1 MVLNKNFRIRK
12 MLLAKKIKLYIIV
25 IFTIILNIQNL
36 NAFENKILFKIDNE
50 IITTIDIYEEI
61 KFLKV
66 FNPEINS
73 LSDVELFEISKNS
86 LIKDK
91 IKKIE
96 IMKFVRELKVDDK
109 FLLKLIERKYSRLNI
124 NSIKNFEKYL
134 KKENLNIEIVK
145 KKFII
150 ELMWNDLIYQ
160 KFSKKVVIDKERIK
174 NEISQN
180 SQKKFQKEFLLS
192 EIVFN
197 VANKDEFNNKY
208 QKILLDIEKVGFK
221 KTALIHS
228 NSDTATNGGL
238 IGWVKEVNLNNNL
251 KKIISELKPGQFSK
265 PVRTSSGFII
275 IKIDD
280 EKEYVSKFNL
290 ADKIDEMTRFK
301 TNEQLNQF
309 SNMYLNKLKKNLI
322 IYGL

>member
-1 MVLNKNFRIRK
+1 
-12 MLLAKKIKLYIIV
+12 
-25 IFTIILNIQNL
+25 
-36 NAFENKILFKIDNE
+36 
-50 IITTIDIYEEI
+50 
-61 KFLKV
+61 
-66 FNPEINS
+66 
-73 LSDVELFEISKNS
+73 
-86 LIKDK
+86 
-91 IKKIE
+91 
-96 IMKFVRELKVDDK
+96 
-109 FLLKLIERKYSRLNI
+109 
-124 NSIKNFEKYL
+124 
-134 KKENLNIEIVK
+134 
-145 KKFII
+145 
-150 ELMWNDLIYQ
+150 MWNDLIYQ
-160 KFSKKVVIDKERIK
+160 KFSKNVVIDKERIK

-197 VANKDEFNNKY
+197 VTNKDEFNNKY

-238 IGWVKEVNLNNNL
+238 IGWVKEVNLNKSL

-275 IKIDD
+275 IKIDE

-290 ADKIDEMTRFK
+290 ADKIDEIIRFK

-322 IYGL
+322 IYGI

>member
-1 MVLNKNFRIRK
+1 

-36 NAFENKILFKIDNE
+36 TAFENKILFKIDNE

-66 FNPEINS
+66 FNPEINT

-96 IMKFVRELKVDDK
+96 IMKFVKELKVDDK
-109 FLLKLIERKYSRLNI
+109 FLLKLVERKYSRLNI

-145 KKFII
+145 EKFII

-192 EIVFN
+192 EIVFD

-208 QKILLDIEKVGFK
+208 QKILVDIEKVGFK

-228 NSDTATNGGL
+228 NSDTAANGGL
-238 IGWVKEVNLNNNL
+238 IGCVKEVSLNQNL
-251 KKIISELKPGQFSK
+251 KRIISELKPGQFSK

-275 IKIDD
+275 IKVDE

-290 ADKIDEMTRFK
+290 ADRIDEIIRFK

-309 SNMYLNKLKKNLI
+309 SNMYLNKLKKNLV

>member
-1 MVLNKNFRIRK
+1 

-36 NAFENKILFKIDNE
+36 SAFENKILFKIDNE

-86 LIKDK
+86 LIRDK

-96 IMKFVRELKVDDK
+96 IMKFVTELKVDNK

-145 KKFII
+145 EKFII

-197 VANKDEFNNKY
+197 VTNKDEFNNKY

-221 KTALIHS
+221 KTAIIHS
-228 NSDTATNGGL
+228 NSDSATNGGL
-238 IGWVKEVNLNNNL
+238 IGWVKEVNLNKNL
-251 KKIISELKPGQFSK
+251 KKVISELKPGQFSK

-275 IKIDD
+275 IKIDE

-290 ADKIDEMTRFK
+290 ADKIDEIIRFK

-309 SNMYLNKLKKNLI
+309 SNMYLNKLKKNLM

>member
-1 MVLNKNFRIRK
+1 

-25 IFTIILNIQNL
+25 IFSIILNIQNL
-36 NAFENKILFKIDNE
+36 TALENKILFKIDNE

-109 FLLKLIERKYSRLNI
+109 FLLRLIERKYSRLNI

-134 KKENLNIEIVK
+134 KKENLNIEIIK
-145 KKFII
+145 EKFII

-208 QKILLDIEKVGFK
+208 QKILVDIEKVGFK

-238 IGWVKEVNLNNNL
+238 IGWVKEVNLNKNL
-251 KKIISELKPGQFSK
+251 KKVISELKAGQFSK

-275 IKIDD
+275 IKIDE
-280 EKEYVSKFNL
+280 EKEYVSKFNQ
-290 ADKIDEMTRFK
+290 ADRINEIIRFK

>member
-1 MVLNKNFRIRK
+1 

-96 IMKFVRELKVDDK
+96 IMKFVRELKVDDR

-280 EKEYVSKFNL
+280 EKEYISKFNL
-290 ADKIDEMTRFK
+290 ADKIDEIIRYK

>member
-1 MVLNKNFRIRK
+1 

-36 NAFENKILFKIDNE
+36 TAFENKILFKIDNE

>member
-1 MVLNKNFRIRK
+1 

-25 IFTIILNIQNL
+25 IFTLILNIQDL
-36 NAFENKILFKIDNE
+36 TAFENKILFKIDNE

-66 FNPEINS
+66 FNPEINN

-96 IMKFVRELKVDDK
+96 IMKFVRELKVDDR

-160 KFSKKVVIDKERIK
+160 KFSKKVVVDKERIK

-290 ADKIDEMTRFK
+290 ADKIDEITRFK

>member
-1 MVLNKNFRIRK
+1 
-12 MLLAKKIKLYIIV
+12 MLLAKKIKLTIII

-50 IITTIDIYEEI
+50 IITTIDIYDEI

-73 LSDVELFEISKNS
+73 LSDVEIFEISKNN
-86 LIKDK
+86 LIKEK

-96 IMKFVRELKVDDK
+96 IMKFVQELKVENK
-109 FLLKLIERKYSRLNI
+109 FLLKLIEEKYSRLNI

-134 KKENLNIEIVK
+134 KKKNLNIEIVK
-145 KKFII
+145 EKFTI

-160 KFSKKVVIDKERIK
+160 KFSKKVVIDKDRIK

-208 QKILLDIEKVGFK
+208 QKILLDIEKIGFK

-228 NSDTATNGGL
+228 NSGTASNGGL
-238 IGWVKEVNLNNNL
+238 IGWVKEVSLNQNL

-275 IKIDD
+275 IKIDE

-290 ADKIDEMTRFK
+290 ADKINEIIRFK

>member
-1 MVLNKNFRIRK
+1 

-25 IFTIILNIQNL
+25 IFTIILNNQNL
-36 NAFENKILFKIDNE
+36 TAFENKILFKIDNE
-50 IITTIDIYEEI
+50 IITTIDVYEEI

-66 FNPEINS
+66 FNPKINS

-109 FLLKLIERKYSRLNI
+109 FLLRLIERKYSRLNI

-134 KKENLNIEIVK
+134 KKENLNVKIVK
-145 KKFII
+145 EKFII

-192 EIVFN
+192 EIFFN

-221 KTALIHS
+221 KAALIHS

-238 IGWVKEVNLNNNL
+238 IGWVKEVNLNKSL
-251 KKIISELKPGQFSK
+251 KKVITELKPGQFSK

-275 IKIDD
+275 IKIDE
-280 EKEYVSKFNL
+280 EKEYVSKFNQ
-290 ADKIDEMTRFK
+290 ADRINEIIRFK

-309 SNMYLNKLKKNLI
+309 SNIYLNKLKKNLI

>member
-1 MVLNKNFRIRK
+1 

-36 NAFENKILFKIDNE
+36 SAFENKILFKIDNE

-109 FLLKLIERKYSRLNI
+109 FLLRLIERKYSRLNI

-145 KKFII
+145 EKFII

-197 VANKDEFNNKY
+197 VTNKDEFNNKY

-238 IGWVKEVNLNNNL
+238 IGWVKEVNLNKNL
-251 KKIISELKPGQFSK
+251 KKVISELKAGQFSK

-275 IKIDD
+275 IKIDE
-280 EKEYVSKFNL
+280 EKEYVSKFNQ
-290 ADKIDEMTRFK
+290 ADRINEIIRFK

-309 SNMYLNKLKKNLI
+309 SNMYLNKLKKNLV

>member
-1 MVLNKNFRIRK
+1 

-36 NAFENKILFKIDNE
+36 TAFENKILFKIDNE

-145 KKFII
+145 EKFII

-180 SQKKFQKEFLLS
+180 SQKKFQKEYLIS
-192 EIVFN
+192 EIVFD

-228 NSDTATNGGL
+228 NSDSAANGGL
-238 IGWVKEVNLNNNL
+238 IGWVKEVNLNKSL
-251 KKIISELKPGQFSK
+251 KKVISELKPGQFSK

-275 IKIDD
+275 IKIDE

-290 ADKIDEMTRFK
+290 ADKIDEIIRFK

>member
-1 MVLNKNFRIRK
+1 

-36 NAFENKILFKIDNE
+36 TAFENKILFKIDNE
-50 IITTIDIYEEI
+50 IVTTIDIYEEI

-238 IGWVKEVNLNNNL
+238 IGWVKEVNLNKSL
-251 KKIISELKPGQFSK
+251 KKVISELKPGQFSK

-290 ADKIDEMTRFK
+290 ADKIDEITRFK

>member
-1 MVLNKNFRIRK
+1 

-25 IFTIILNIQNL
+25 IITIILNNQNL
-36 NAFENKILFKIDNE
+36 TAFENKILFKIDNE

-66 FNPEINS
+66 FNPKINS

-86 LIKDK
+86 LIRDK

-96 IMKFVRELKVDDK
+96 IMKFVKELKVDDK
-109 FLLKLIERKYSRLNI
+109 FLLKLVERKYSRLNI

-134 KKENLNIEIVK
+134 KKENLNIEIIK
-145 KKFII
+145 EKFII

-197 VANKDEFNNKY
+197 VTNKDEFNNKY

-238 IGWVKEVNLNNNL
+238 IGWVKEVNLNKNL
-251 KKIISELKPGQFSK
+251 KKVISELKAGQFSK

-275 IKIDD
+275 IKIDE
-280 EKEYVSKFNL
+280 EKEYVSKFNQ
-290 ADKIDEMTRFK
+290 ADRINEIIRFK

-309 SNMYLNKLKKNLI
+309 SNMYLNKLKKNLV

>member
-1 MVLNKNFRIRK
+1 

-36 NAFENKILFKIDNE
+36 TAFENKILFKIDNE

-160 KFSKKVVIDKERIK
+160 KFSKKVVIDKEKIK

-290 ADKIDEMTRFK
+290 ADKIDEITRFK

>member
-1 MVLNKNFRIRK
+1 
-12 MLLAKKIKLYIIV
+12 MLQAKKIKLSIIV

-36 NAFENKILFKIDNE
+36 TAFENKILFKIDNE

-109 FLLKLIERKYSRLNI
+109 FLLRLIKRKYSRLNI

-134 KKENLNIEIVK
+134 KKENLNIKIVK
-145 KKFII
+145 EKFII

-228 NSDTATNGGL
+228 NSDSATNGGL
-238 IGWVKEVNLNNNL
+238 IGWVKEVNLNKNF
-251 KKIISELKPGQFSK
+251 KKVISELKPGQFSK

-275 IKIDD
+275 IKIDE

-290 ADKIDEMTRFK
+290 ADKIDETIRFK

-309 SNMYLNKLKKNLI
+309 SNMYLNKLKKNLM
-322 IYGL
+322 IYDF

>member
-1 MVLNKNFRIRK
+1 
-12 MLLAKKIKLYIIV
+12 MLLAKKIKLYVIV

-36 NAFENKILFKIDNE
+36 TAFENKILFKIDNE

-96 IMKFVRELKVDDK
+96 IMKFVKELKVDDK
-109 FLLKLIERKYSRLNI
+109 FLLKLVEKKYSRLNI

-145 KKFII
+145 EKFII

-180 SQKKFQKEFLLS
+180 SQKKLQKEFLLS

-197 VANKDEFNNKY
+197 VTNKDEFNNKY
-208 QKILLDIEKVGFK
+208 QKILLDIEKIGFK

-238 IGWVKEVNLNNNL
+238 IGWVKEVNLNKSL

-275 IKIDD
+275 IKVDE

-290 ADKIDEMTRFK
+290 ADRIDEIIRFK

>member
-1 MVLNKNFRIRK
+1 

-36 NAFENKILFKIDNE
+36 SAFENKILFKIDNE

-109 FLLKLIERKYSRLNI
+109 FLLKLIMRKYSRLNI

-134 KKENLNIEIVK
+134 EKENLNVEIVK
-145 KKFII
+145 EKFII

-197 VANKDEFNNKY
+197 VTNKDEFNNKY

-238 IGWVKEVNLNNNL
+238 IGWVKEVNLNKNL
-251 KKIISELKPGQFSK
+251 KKVISELKAGQFSK

-275 IKIDD
+275 IKIDE
-280 EKEYVSKFNL
+280 EKEYVSKFNQ
-290 ADKIDEMTRFK
+290 ADRINEIIRFK

-309 SNMYLNKLKKNLI
+309 SNMYLNKLKKNLV

>member
-1 MVLNKNFRIRK
+1 
-12 MLLAKKIKLYIIV
+12 
-25 IFTIILNIQNL
+25 
-36 NAFENKILFKIDNE
+36 
-50 IITTIDIYEEI
+50 
-61 KFLKV
+61 
-66 FNPEINS
+66 
-73 LSDVELFEISKNS
+73 
-86 LIKDK
+86 
-91 IKKIE
+91 
-96 IMKFVRELKVDDK
+96 
-109 FLLKLIERKYSRLNI
+109 
-124 NSIKNFEKYL
+124 
-134 KKENLNIEIVK
+134 
-145 KKFII
+145 
-150 ELMWNDLIYQ
+150 MWNDLIYQ

-290 ADKIDEMTRFK
+290 AEKVDEIIRFK
-301 TNEQLNQF
+301 TNEPVSYTHLRAHET
-309 SNMYLNKLKKNLI
+309 
-322 IYGL
+322 